1 MFAVISVNCTLR
13 NANFQKIGYLNM
25 IFKKKSLSLIA
36 QAVVSSNFHWWKNS
50 SPEA

>member
-25 IFKKKSLSLIA
+25 IFLKKK
-36 QAVVSSNFHWWKNS
+36 VS
-50 SPEA
+50 P